1 MPKKPGYVR
10 MNSPE
15 DQKYYD
21 ALKAA
26 DFCDINDVLDMR
38 NFAIVR
44 NGKVTYPFYDI
55 GMESF
60 SQPIYD
66 EKGTLVEGI
75 ETPHAELLKKSCL
88 NLPRKVN

>member
-1 MPKKPGYVR
+1 MPKKPGYIQ

-26 DFCDINDVLDMR
+26 NFCDINDALDMR

-44 NGKVTYPFYDI
+44 NGKSYSRFR
-55 GMESF
+55 
-60 SQPIYD
+60 
-66 EKGTLVEGI
+66 GI
-75 ETPHAELLKKSCL
+75 QDLIRRYKRTD
-88 NLPRKVN
+88 NL